1 MIDGCTRR
9 SSLRSKPLA
18 VSFQPSGSILND
30 ARFTRYVYTIPLMTD
45 TKNHSGE
52 GVAGSPE
59 GRVFQPASFAELAE
73 AVELAF
79 DYRGDVT
86 VSLKSGESLSG
97 YLFNRQVSGSDSY
110 LELFPSDSADAR
122 HIRYDQIAAI
132 AFTGED
138 TATGKSWETWIAK
151 KDSERRAEVERVAAE
166 ARRRGIL

>member
-1 MIDGCTRR
+1 
-9 SSLRSKPLA
+9 
-18 VSFQPSGSILND
+18 
-30 ARFTRYVYTIPLMTD
+30 MTD
-45 TKNHSGE
+45 TKGHSFG
-52 GVAGSPE
+52 GAAGSLE

-110 LELFPSDSADAR
+110 LEVFPSDSSPAR
-122 HIRYDQIAAI
+122 QIRYDQIATI

-138 TATGKSWETWIAK
+138 TATGKSWENWIAK
-151 KDSERRAEVERVAAE
+151 KDSERRAEVDRIE
-166 ARRRGIL
+166 ADAKSRGIL

>member
-1 MIDGCTRR
+1 
-9 SSLRSKPLA
+9 
-18 VSFQPSGSILND
+18 
-30 ARFTRYVYTIPLMTD
+30 MTD

-52 GVAGSPE
+52 GVTGSPE
-59 GRVFQPASFAELAE
+59 GRVFQPASFAEVAE

-110 LELFPSDSADAR
+110 LEIFPSDSSDAR
-122 HIRYDQIAAI
+122 HIRYDQIATI

-138 TATGKSWETWIAK
+138 TATGKSWEAWIVK
-151 KDSERRAEVERVAAE
+151 KGSERRTEIERVESE
-166 ARRRGIL
+166 ARTRGIL

>member
-1 MIDGCTRR
+1 
-9 SSLRSKPLA
+9 
-18 VSFQPSGSILND
+18 
-30 ARFTRYVYTIPLMTD
+30 MTD
-45 TKNHSGE
+45 TKNHSSG
-52 GVAGSPE
+52 GVTGSPE
-59 GRVFQPASFAELAE
+59 GRVFQPGSFAELVE

-97 YLFNRQVSGSDSY
+97 FLFNRQVSGSDSY
-110 LELFPSDSADAR
+110 LEVFPSNSPNAR
-122 HIRYDQIAAI
+122 RILYDQIASI

-166 ARRRGIL
+166 ARTRGIL

>member
-1 MIDGCTRR
+1 
-9 SSLRSKPLA
+9 
-18 VSFQPSGSILND
+18 
-30 ARFTRYVYTIPLMTD
+30 MTD
-45 TKNHSGE
+45 TKNHSSG
-52 GVAGSPE
+52 GLSGSPE

-110 LELFPSDSADAR
+110 LEMFPSTSSDAR
-122 HIRYDQIAAI
+122 RIRYDQIVSI

-151 KDSERRAEVERVAAE
+151 KDSERRAEVERVAAD
-166 ARRRGIL
+166 AKARGIV

>member
-1 MIDGCTRR
+1 
-9 SSLRSKPLA
+9 
-18 VSFQPSGSILND
+18 
-30 ARFTRYVYTIPLMTD
+30 MTD
-45 TKNHSGE
+45 TKNHSSG
-52 GVAGSPE
+52 GIAGSPE
-59 GRVFQPASFAELAE
+59 GRVFQPTSFTEIVE

-97 YLFNRQVSGSDSY
+97 YLFNRQINGSDSY
-110 LELFPSDSADAR
+110 LEVFPSSSADAR
-122 HIRYDQIAAI
+122 RIRYDQIASI

-166 ARRRGIL
+166 AKTRGIL

>member
-1 MIDGCTRR
+1 
-9 SSLRSKPLA
+9 
-18 VSFQPSGSILND
+18 
-30 ARFTRYVYTIPLMTD
+30 MTD
-45 TKNHSGE
+45 TKNHSSGR
-52 GVAGSPE
+52 VTGSPE
-59 GRVFQPASFAELAE
+59 GRVFQPGSFAELVE

-110 LELFPSDSADAR
+110 LEVFPSNSPNAR
-122 HIRYDQIAAI
+122 HIPYDQIASI
-132 AFTGED
+132 AFTGEN

-166 ARRRGIL
+166 ARTRGIL